1 VLTWTFLTSTQIIPA
16 SHHCQFLV
24 HYLTIS
30 AAILLRCTSWL
41 TDLEL
46 ATDMITEAEKC
57 YNILLDLETTW
68 RGAEK
73 SAYIVHKLLRLCKAR
88 LAEQQQVKT

>member
-1 VLTWTFLTSTQIIPA
+1 LPQIIPA

>member
-1 VLTWTFLTSTQIIPA
+1 MII
-16 SHHCQFLV
+16 
-24 HYLTIS
+24 
-30 AAILLRCTSWL
+30 
-41 TDLEL
+41 
-46 ATDMITEAEKC
+46 EAEKC

-88 LAEQQQVKT
+88 LAEQRQVKT